1 MTKTPARAER
11 VRDAARTRVD
21 LLKVATEMF
30 AEDGYSGA
38 RVDKIA
44 ERSRTTKRMIYY
56 YFGGKEQLYMAV
68 LENAYK
74 GIRDAESGLVVGN
87 LGPVDAMRKLAELT
101 YDYHTEHEEFIRL
114 VSIENI
120 HRGEFLRQ
128 VESLRPMAAP
138 VASLLEELLKQGRA
152 AGVFRQGVDAI
163 DVHMLISAYCVFQ
176 VANRYTFGHLF
187 GRNLQD
193 ESLRDHHRSMIGDV
207 VVGWLT
213 TLED

>member
-1 MTKTPARAER
+1 MTETPARAER

-21 LLKVATEMF
+21 LLKVATEVF

-56 YFGGKEQLYMAV
+56 YFGGKEQLYIAV
-68 LENAYK
+68 LENAYE
-74 GIRDAESGLVVGN
+74 GIRGAESGLVVGN

-101 YDYHTEHEEFIRL
+101 YNYHTEHEEFIRL

-128 VESLRPMAAP
+128 VESLRPLAAP
-138 VASLLEELLKQGRA
+138 VASQLEELLKQGRA
-152 AGVFRQGVDAI
+152 TGVFRQGVDAI

-176 VANRYTFGHLF
+176 VANRYTFGYLF

-193 ESLRDHHRSMIGDV
+193 ENLRDHHRSMIGDV